1 MVSDMEVCMK
11 QQCVTE
17 FLHAEK
23 NGIHWCSSTPA
34 EHLWRPNS
42 ECEHSEA
49 VGAAFQQWQQRQWVV
64 FVGADCYERGKQDL
78 VDWLQKCIASGGD
91 YVVK

>member
-1 MVSDMEVCMK
+1 M
-11 QQCVTE
+11 
-17 FLHAEK
+17 F
-23 NGIHWCSSTPA
+23 A

-91 YVVK
+91 C

>member
-1 MVSDMEVCMK
+1 M
-11 QQCVTE
+11 
-17 FLHAEK
+17 F
-23 NGIHWCSSTPA
+23 A

-91 YVVK
+91 YVEKQCFVAKNLHYQCYCVICICCCFHGIK

>member
-1 MVSDMEVCMK
+1 M
-11 QQCVTE
+11 
-17 FLHAEK
+17 F
-23 NGIHWCSSTPA
+23 A

-91 YVVK
+91 YVEKQCFVAENLLYQIVVFCSFHGNK